1 MRKTILNLRMRKLIT
16 LLVLTAFTFYCKAQN
31 FQGQWKGSF
40 IDKSTSMGSWSGDKC
55 DYVLDLEV
63 NGKNVTGY
71 SYTYF
76 SNGGNKY
83 YTICRLEGTA
93 DKKKK
98 FVEITEISRTKT
110 NIPVNISNSF
120 QVHKLTWRKEGENE
134 ILEGTWFPAAGQ
146 DTKNTGYG
154 VTVLSKRQLSEISA
168 LAKKI
173 NAKKDPAS
181 SPEKTNITA
190 LKPKTAPTTSIKNIE
205 KPTTTIPVKTPLTTA
220 FTKPITK
227 KSVIEKKEEKK
238 IEPLSS
244 VKISPPEE
252 KIIPLGFEKRSSAI
266 LRTVTVE
273 NSTVKIELY
282 DNGEVDGDSISL
294 FYNNKILLAHK
305 RLSETPILLEIPVS
319 NDEENELVMYADN
332 LGTLPPN
339 TALMI
344 VTDGKKR
351 YEVRITSDLKKSGT
365 IRFIKQKKE

>member
-1 MRKTILNLRMRKLIT
+1 MTKLIT
-16 LLVLTAFTFYCKAQN
+16 LLVLTVNILICNAQN

-40 IDKSTSMGSWSGDKC
+40 IDKSTSMGSWSGDRC
-55 DYVLDLEV
+55 DYVLDIEV
-63 NGKNVTGY
+63 NGKYVTGY

-83 YTICRLEGTA
+83 YTICKLEGTA

-98 FVEITEISRTKT
+98 YVEITEISRTKT
-110 NIPVNISNSF
+110 NIPINISNSF

-134 ILEGTWFPAAGQ
+134 ILEGTWLPASGQ
-146 DTKNTGYG
+146 DSKNTGYG

-168 LAKKI
+168 LAKKV

-181 SPEKTNITA
+181 TPEKPLA
-190 LKPKTAPTTSIKNIE
+190 VVLKPNKNSSINLKDNGSAATKIKGKKIISGETNKPVVKSLSAPT
-205 KPTTTIPVKTPLTTA
+205 
-220 FTKPITK
+220 
-227 KSVIEKKEEKK
+227 KEEFK
-238 IEPLSS
+238 IETTP
-244 VKISPPEE
+244 KIKILLNPE
-252 KIIPLGFEKRSSAI
+252 KIIPIGFEKRSNEV

-273 NSTVKIELY
+273 NATVKIELY

-294 FYNNKILLAHK
+294 FYNGNVLLAHK

-319 NDEENELVMYADN
+319 SDEINELVMYADN

-344 VTDGKKR
+344 VRDGKKR
-351 YEVRITSDLKKSGT
+351 YEVRITSDLKRSGA
-365 IRFIKQKKE
+365 IRFIHQKKE

>member
-1 MRKTILNLRMRKLIT
+1 MRKLIT
-16 LLVLTAFTFYCKAQN
+16 LLFFIANIFFCNAQN

-40 IDKSTSMGSWSGDKC
+40 VDKSTSMGSWSGDRC

-83 YTICRLEGTA
+83 YTICRLEGNA
-93 DKKKK
+93 DRKRKYI
-98 FVEITEISRTKT
+98 EITEIARTKT

-134 ILEGTWFPAAGQ
+134 ILEGTWLPAAGQ

-154 VTVLSKRQLSEISA
+154 VTILSKRQLTEISA

-181 SPEKTNITA
+181 SPEKPVIVS
-190 LKPKTAPTTSIKNIE
+190 LKPKAAPANPLKPIE
-205 KPTTTIPVKTPLTTA
+205 KPVVVNKVKNPIPTE
-220 FTKPITK
+220 ITK
-227 KSVIEKKEEKK
+227 SIAKNQVLSKKEETK
-238 IEPLSS
+238 IET
-244 VKISPPEE
+244 ISNIKVLPPPD
-252 KIIPLGFEKRSSAI
+252 KIIPSGFEKRSNSL

-273 NSTVKIELY
+273 NATVKIELY

-294 FYNNKILLAHK
+294 FYNGNVLLAHK
-305 RLSETPILLEIPVS
+305 RLSETPILLEIPVPI
-319 NDEENELVMYADN
+319 NEINELVMYADN

-344 VTDGKKR
+344 VRD
-351 YEVRITSDLKKSGT
+351 
-365 IRFIKQKKE
+365 

>member
-1 MRKTILNLRMRKLIT
+1 MRKLIT
-16 LLVLTAFTFYCKAQN
+16 LIFFIANIFFCKAQN

-40 IDKSTSMGSWSGDKC
+40 VDKSTSMGSWSGDRC

-63 NGKNVTGY
+63 NGKIVSGY

-83 YTICRLEGTA
+83 YTICRLEGSA
-93 DKKKK
+93 DKKRKY
-98 FVEITEISRTKT
+98 VEITEVARTKT

-120 QVHKLTWRKEGENE
+120 QVHKLTWRKDGENE
-134 ILEGTWFPAAGQ
+134 ILEGTWLPAAGQ
-146 DTKNTGYG
+146 DAKNTGYG
-154 VTVLSKRQLSEISA
+154 ITVLSKRQLTEISA

-181 SPEKTNITA
+181 SH
-190 LKPKTAPTTSIKNIE
+190 E
-205 KPTTTIPVKTPLTTA
+205 KPVIASLKSKTSPINTLRIIKKPALVSKIKKPVPTE
-220 FTKPITK
+220 ITK
-227 KSVIEKKEEKK
+227 TIAKNLITPK
-238 IEPLSS
+238 IEEQ
-244 VKISPPEE
+244 KIETPSNIKILPPTI
-252 KIIPLGFEKRSSAI
+252 KIIPPGFEKRSNEV

-273 NSTVKIELY
+273 NATVKIELY

-294 FYNNKILLAHK
+294 FYNGNVLLAHK

-319 NDEENELVMYADN
+319 SNEINELVMYADN

-344 VTDGKKR
+344 VRDGKKR
-351 YEVRITSDLKKSGT
+351 YEVRITSDLKRSGA
-365 IRFIKQKKE
+365 IRFIHQKKE

>member
-1 MRKTILNLRMRKLIT
+1 MRKLIT
-16 LLVLTAFTFYCKAQN
+16 LIFFISNVFFCKAQN

-40 IDKSTSMGSWSGDKC
+40 VDKSTSIGSWSGDHC

-83 YTICRLEGTA
+83 YTICRLEGIA
-93 DKKKK
+93 DKKRKY
-98 FVEITEISRTKT
+98 VEITEIARTKT

-120 QVHKLTWRKEGENE
+120 QVHKLNWRKEGENE
-134 ILEGTWFPAAGQ
+134 ILEGTWLPAAGQ

-154 VTVLSKRQLSEISA
+154 VTVLTKRQLTEISA

-181 SPEKTNITA
+181 SSERPVITSLNPKKISSNILKITA
-190 LKPKTAPTTSIKNIE
+190 KPPLVNKVT
-205 KPTTTIPVKTPLTTA
+205 KPTPTEI
-220 FTKPITK
+220 TKPIAK
-227 KSVIEKKEEKK
+227 NLVIAKTFEPK
-238 IEPLSS
+238 IESHSNINILPLA
-244 VKISPPEE
+244 E
-252 KIIPLGFEKRSSAI
+252 KIIPVGFEKRSNAV

-273 NSTVKIELY
+273 NATVKIELY

-294 FYNNKILLAHK
+294 FYNGNVLLAHK

-319 NDEENELVMYADN
+319 ANEINELVMYADN

-344 VTDGKKR
+344 VRDGKKR

-365 IRFIKQKKE
+365 IRFIHPTKE

>member
-1 MRKTILNLRMRKLIT
+1 MRKLIT
-16 LLVLTAFTFYCKAQN
+16 LIFFIANVFFCKAQN

-40 IDKSTSMGSWSGDKC
+40 VDKSTSMGSWSGDRC

-63 NGKNVTGY
+63 HGKIVSGY

-83 YTICRLEGTA
+83 YTICRLEGSA
-93 DKKKK
+93 DKKRKY
-98 FVEITEISRTKT
+98 VEITEVARTKT

-134 ILEGTWFPAAGQ
+134 ILEGSWLPAAGQ
-146 DTKNTGYG
+146 DAKNTGYG
-154 VTVLSKRQLSEISA
+154 VTVLSKRQLTEISA

-181 SPEKTNITA
+181 SPERPVIA
-190 LKPKTAPTTSIKNIE
+190 SLKPKTSPINTVKNKNPALDNKIKKPILTE
-205 KPTTTIPVKTPLTTA
+205 KPIAKNL
-220 FTKPITK
+220 
-227 KSVIEKKEEKK
+227 VIAK
-238 IEPLSS
+238 IEEQRIETPSNT
-244 VKISPPEE
+244 KILPPSI
-252 KIIPLGFEKRSSAI
+252 KIIPIGFEKRSNEV

-273 NSTVKIELY
+273 NATVKIELY

-294 FYNNKILLAHK
+294 FYNGNVLLAHK

-319 NDEENELVMYADN
+319 SEEINELVMYADN

-344 VTDGKKR
+344 VRDGKKR
-351 YEVRITSDLKKSGT
+351 YEVRITSDLKRSGA
-365 IRFIKQKKE
+365 IRFIHQKKE